1 MNQRVL
7 RSSYVLRSDVMNF
20 DTTGNGEPNM
30 EQVTATLDCFDD
42 VRLRGKEQR
51 LCLFR
56 PHRNPM
62 GQHFSK
68 TVTPKE

>member
-56 PHRNPM
+56 RYRNLM
-62 GQHFSK
+62 DQRFSK

>member
-7 RSSYVLRSDVMNF
+7 RSSYFLRSDVMNF

-56 PHRNPM
+56 RHRNPM

>member
-7 RSSYVLRSDVMNF
+7 RSSYVPRLDAMNF
-20 DTTGNGEPNM
+20 DTTGNGEPDM
-30 EQVTATLDCFDD
+30 ERVTATLDCFDD

-56 PHRNPM
+56 RHRNPM
-62 GQHFSK
+62 GQRFSK